1 MNKNKKRRG
10 FTLVE
15 LLVVLLILGVLV
27 GLAVPRYMESQKA
40 ARARTFAAN
49 VRQITSALEAY
60 RVDKAATGA
69 AVYPNE
75 LAELKTG
82 YFTQEPINPYTG
94 KSMLT
99 ASSDAS
105 APTGAG
111 ITYTPS
117 ANKLNYTLEVTQLDI
132 DDVDNDGS
140 ATETLCNVDKVKPML
155 PTAACPTT
163 TATATTGN

>member
-69 AVYPNE
+69 AEYPGT
-75 LAELKTG
+75 LSALQTK

-94 KSMLT
+94 ASMLGINS
-99 ASSDAS
+99 AS
-105 APTGAG
+105 TG
-111 ITYTPS
+111 ITYTAADPYLTYEL
-117 ANKLNYTLEVTQLDI
+117 KVEQQDI
-132 DDVDNDGS
+132 DDVDNDGL
-140 ATETLCNVDKVKPML
+140 TDETLCGAIREML
-155 PTAACPTT
+155 PTQSCP
-163 TATATTGN
+163 ATP

>member
-1 MNKNKKRRG
+1 MRYMKNKKRRG

-60 RVDKAATGA
+60 RVDQAATGP
-69 AVYPNE
+69 AVYPDD
-75 LAELKTG
+75 LTKLKTD

-99 ASSDAS
+99 G
-105 APTGAG
+105 TGTDTG
-111 ITYTPS
+111 LSYTVGTG
-117 ANKLNYTLEVTQLDI
+117 NLTYTLEVTQPDI
-132 DDVDNDGS
+132 DDVDNNKD
-140 ATETLCNVDKVKPML
+140 TTTLCDAIPEML
-155 PTAACPTT
+155 PTQSCTTT
-163 TATATTGN
+163 TATP

>member
-1 MNKNKKRRG
+1 MKNKKRRG

-60 RVDKAATGA
+60 RVDQAATGP
-69 AVYPNE
+69 AVYPNN
-75 LAELKTG
+75 LSDLTPN

-94 KSMLT
+94 VSMLT
-99 ASSDAS
+99 GTPGQS
-105 APTGAG
+105 G
-111 ITYTPS
+111 INYVKNATTS
-117 ANKLNYTLEVTQLDI
+117 LNYTLTIVQS
-132 DDVDNDGS
+132 DVDDLNDNNNTS
-140 ATETLCNVDKVKPML
+140 ETLCKVEKVKPML
-155 PTAACPTT
+155 PTQSCP
-163 TATATTGN
+163 

>member
-1 MNKNKKRRG
+1 MKDKKRRG

-60 RVDKAATGA
+60 RVDQAATGT
-69 AVYPNE
+69 AVYPDD
-75 LAELKTG
+75 LTKLKTG

-94 KSMLT
+94 KSML
-99 ASSDAS
+99 SSAS
-105 APTGAG
+105 ADTGLEYTLKTG
-111 ITYTPS
+111 SLTYTL
-117 ANKLNYTLEVTQLDI
+117 KVTQQDI
-132 DDVDNDGS
+132 DDVDNTAS
-140 ATETLCNVDKVKPML
+140 TTLLCEAIPEMF
-155 PTAACPTT
+155 PTQSCTT
-163 TATATTGN
+163 TP